1 MVMQGKWNL
10 ASGYIFAHLSR
21 MTGPVGRSQKRV
33 SWASRSP
40 QSSTSRTSQS
50 PLASRGKG
58 EIFFHPNDLRL
69 VETSPL
75 PVEAA
80 TSEAEGIIRHSAP
93 AILGEQYKRP
103 LDILVE
109 NFSLDQGLSKVGTQ
123 KDFHLDDSAPQRAM
137 RDQESSLSNVKPQV
151 RGGGRTG
158 SSLESVD
165 EIEEKGIQV
174 EEGGRQPEEL
184 KSVDTWGDSFPLEW
198 LSTLRLPFHR
208 TRELRNPWNHD
219 KEIKVSRDGIELEPS
234 VGERLL
240 EEWEKFTKE
249 LQAQESS
256 MG

>member
-1 MVMQGKWNL
+1 
-10 ASGYIFAHLSR
+10 
-21 MTGPVGRSQKRV
+21 MTGPVGRGQKRV

-58 EIFFHPNDLRL
+58 ENFFHPNDLRL
-69 VETSPL
+69 VESSPL

-80 TSEAEGIIRHSAP
+80 TSEAEGIVRHSAP
-93 AILGEQYKRP
+93 AMLGEQYQRP
-103 LDILVE
+103 LVVPVQG
-109 NFSLDQGLSKVGTQ
+109 FSLDQGLSKVGAQ
-123 KDFHLDDSAPQRAM
+123 EDFHLDDSAPQRAI
-137 RDQESSLSNVKPQV
+137 RDQESSPNVKPQV
-151 RGGGRTG
+151 RSGGRTG

-165 EIEEKGIQV
+165 EIEEKGIKV
-174 EEGGRQPEEL
+174 EEDGRQPEEQ
-184 KSVDTWGDSFPLEW
+184 KRVDTWGDSFPLEW

-208 TRELRNPWNHD
+208 TRDLRNPWNHD

-240 EEWEKFTKE
+240 EEWEKLTKE
-249 LQAQESS
+249 LQAPS